1 MIRRGKEEAAEPPAD
16 DAGPGLEEVKE
27 ARLPLGAVHISDEV
41 LAELAGIS
49 CTQCYGVV
57 GMASQSFQEGMAQL
71 LGRDTIKRGVK
82 LKRKGNQVSFNLF
95 IIVEAG
101 INITEVARNLID
113 QVKYTVGNAT
123 GLEVEEVQVH
133 IQGVRAS

>member
-1 MIRRGKEEAAEPPAD
+1 MIRRGKEEAAVPPAD
-16 DAGPGLEEVKE
+16 GKNRDLREEEEV
-27 ARLPLGAVHISDEV
+27 RTPLGTIRISDEV

-82 LKRKGNQVSFNLF
+82 LKRKGDQVSFHLF

-113 QVKYTVGNAT
+113 QVKYTVNAAT

-133 IQGVRAS
+133 IQGVRAH

>member
-1 MIRRGKEEAAEPPAD
+1 MMRRGRE
-16 DAGPGLEEVKE
+16 EEVEPQADGNSPDLKEDME
-27 ARLPLGAVHISDEV
+27 ARPPLGAIHISDEV

-133 IQGVRAS
+133 IQGVRAH

>member
-1 MIRRGKEEAAEPPAD
+1 MMRRGKEEAAVPP
-16 DAGPGLEEVKE
+16 PEEE
-27 ARLPLGAVHISDEV
+27 GEDRGEERGGATSLGTIHISDEV

-57 GMASQSFQEGMAQL
+57 GMASQSLQEGVAQL
-71 LGRDTIKRGVK
+71 LGRDTLKRGVK
-82 LKRKGNQVSFNLF
+82 LKRKGSQVSFNLF
-95 IIVEAG
+95 IVVEAG

-113 QVKYTVGNAT
+113 QVKYTVNTST
-123 GLEVEEVQVH
+123 GLEVEDVQVH